1 MRFPIWRI
9 GVFIAAVVWPL
20 LWLYQAWAEVLGP
33 DPGKVLV
40 DRLGLGALV
49 LLLVTLS
56 VTPLQKLTG
65 WAGWVA
71 VRRQL
76 GLWCFAYVVLHLSSY
91 TAFILGF
98 DWSQLGVELRKRPY
112 ISIGTLGFLCLLA
125 MAVTSNRY
133 SQRRLG
139 SRWKKLH
146 RLAYVVLG
154 LGLLHM
160 LWIVRAD
167 LKEWAVYASIGILLL
182 VLRIPPV
189 TRRIPRLMAKKPSSA
204 RKAKLSVDGKS

>member
-1 MRFPIWRI
+1 MRFPFWRL
-9 GVFIAAVVWPL
+9 GVFIAAAVWPV
-20 LWLYQAWAEVLGP
+20 LWLYQAWADVLGP

-40 DRLGLGALV
+40 DRLGLGTLI
-49 LLLVTLS
+49 LLLVTLAM
-56 VTPLQKLTG
+56 TPLQKLSG
-65 WAGWVA
+65 WAGWIA

-76 GLWCFAYVVLHLSSY
+76 GLWCFAYVVLHLCGY
-91 TAFILGF
+91 MAFILGF

-112 ISIGTLGFLCLLA
+112 IIVGALAFVCLLA
-125 MAVTSNRY
+125 LAVTSNRY

-139 SRWKKLH
+139 VRWKKLH

-167 LKEWAVYASIGILLL
+167 LEEWVIYASIGGLLL
-182 VLRIPPV
+182 VLRVPV
-189 TRRIPRLMAKKPSSA
+189 VSRRIPRLGAKKASSA
-204 RKAKLSVDGKS
+204 KKA

>member
-1 MRFPIWRI
+1 MRFAVWR
-9 GVFIAAVVWPL
+9 VFVFVAIAVWPL
-20 LWLYQAWAEVLGP
+20 LWLYQAWADVLGP

-40 DRLGLGALV
+40 DRLGLGTLV

-56 VTPLQKLTG
+56 MTPLQKLTG
-65 WAGWVA
+65 WAGWIA

-76 GLWCFAYVVLHLSSY
+76 GLWCFAYVVLHLSGY

-112 ISIGTLGFLCLLA
+112 IIVGTLGFLCLLA
-125 MAVTSNRY
+125 LAVTSNRY

-139 SRWKKLH
+139 ARWKKLH
-146 RLAYVVLG
+146 RLVYVILG

-167 LKEWAVYASIGILLL
+167 LKEWAVYASIGALLI

-189 TRRIPRLMAKKPSSA
+189 ARRIPRLTAKKTPSA
-204 RKAKLSVDGKS
+204 RKA

>member
-1 MRFPIWRI
+1 MRYPLWRI
-9 GVFIAAVVWPL
+9 GVFIVAAIWPL
-20 LWLYQAWAEVLGP
+20 LWLYQAWIFALGP

-40 DRLGLGALV
+40 DRLGLGTLI
-49 LLLVTLS
+49 LLLITLS
-56 VTPLQKLTG
+56 MTPLQRLTG
-65 WAGWVA
+65 WAGWIA

-76 GLWCFAYVVLHLSSY
+76 GLWCFAYVVMHLSAY
-91 TAFILGF
+91 LVFILGL

-112 ISIGTLGFLCLLA
+112 IIVGSLGFLGLLA
-125 MAVTSNRY
+125 LAITSNGY

-139 SRWKKLH
+139 RRWKKLH

-167 LKEWAVYASIGILLL
+167 LKEWAIYASIGALLL
-182 VLRIPPV
+182 VLRIPSV
-189 TRRIPRLMAKKPSSA
+189 TRRIPRLTAKKHLLQQK
-204 RKAKLSVDGKS
+204 RN

>member
-1 MRFPIWRI
+1 MRFPLWRI
-9 GVFIAAVVWPL
+9 GVFIAAAIWPM
-20 LWLYQAWAEVLGP
+20 LWLYQALEDLLGP

-40 DRLGLGALV
+40 DRLGLGTLV
-49 LLLVTLS
+49 LLLITLS
-56 VTPLQKLTG
+56 MTPMQKLTG
-65 WAGWVA
+65 WAGWIA

-76 GLWCFAYVVLHLSSY
+76 GLWCFAYVVLHLCSY
-91 TAFILGF
+91 MAFILGF
-98 DWSQLGVELRKRPY
+98 DWSQLTVELRKRPY
-112 ISIGTLGFLCLLA
+112 IIVGALGFLGLLA
-125 MAVTSNRY
+125 LAVTSNRY

-146 RLAYVVLG
+146 RLVYVILG

-167 LKEWAVYASIGILLL
+167 LEEWAIYAFIGVVLL

-189 TRRIPRLMAKKPSSA
+189 MRRIPRLLAKKQVLQEK
-204 RKAKLSVDGKS
+204 RN

>member
-1 MRFPIWRI
+1 MRHTFWRM
-9 GVFIAAVVWPL
+9 GVFVAAAIWPL
-20 LWLYQAWAEVLGP
+20 LWFYQAFSDLLGP

-56 VTPLQKLTG
+56 MTPAQKLTG
-65 WAGWVA
+65 WAGWIA

-76 GLWCFAYVVLHLSSY
+76 GLWCFAYVVVHLFSY
-91 TAFILGF
+91 MAFILGF
-98 DWSQLGVELRKRPY
+98 DWSQLGGELRKRPY
-112 ISIGTLGFLCLLA
+112 VIVGALAFLGLLA
-125 MAVTSNRY
+125 LAVTSNRY

-139 SRWKKLH
+139 VRWKKLH
-146 RLAYVVLG
+146 RLVYPILG

-167 LKEWAVYASIGILLL
+167 LKEWAVYAFIGASLL

-189 TRRIPRLMAKKPSSA
+189 TRRIPRLMGKK
-204 RKAKLSVDGKS
+204 RILQEK

>member
-1 MRFPIWRI
+1 MRYPFWRI
-9 GVFIAAVVWPL
+9 GVFLAAMIWPL
-20 LWLYQAWAEVLGP
+20 LWLYQAWGDALGP

-40 DRLGLGALV
+40 DRLGLGTLV

-56 VTPLQKLTG
+56 MTPLQKLTG
-65 WAGWVA
+65 WAGWIA

-76 GLWCFAYVVLHLSSY
+76 GLWCFAYVVLHLGAY

-112 ISIGTLGFLCLLA
+112 IIVGALGFLCLLVL
-125 MAVTSNRY
+125 AVTSNRY

-139 SRWKKLH
+139 ARWKKLH
-146 RLAYVVLG
+146 RLVYVILG

-167 LKEWAVYASIGILLL
+167 LKQWAVYASIGGLLL
-182 VLRIPPV
+182 VLRLPPLA
-189 TRRIPRLMAKKPSSA
+189 RRIPRLVNKKASSA
-204 RKAKLSVDGKS
+204 KRA

>member
-1 MRFPIWRI
+1 MRYPFWRM
-9 GVFIAAVVWPL
+9 GVFIAAVVCPL
-20 LWLYQAWAEVLGP
+20 LWLYQAWADVLGP

-40 DRLGLGALV
+40 DRLGLGTLV
-49 LLLVTLS
+49 LLLITLS
-56 VTPLQKLTG
+56 MTPLQKLTG
-65 WAGWVA
+65 WAGWIA

-76 GLWCFAYVVLHLSSY
+76 GLWCFAYVVLHLSGY

-112 ISIGTLGFLCLLA
+112 IIVGALGFLCLLA
-125 MAVTSNRY
+125 LALTSNRY

-139 SRWKKLH
+139 VRWKKLH
-146 RLAYVVLG
+146 RLAYGVLG

-167 LKEWAVYASIGILLL
+167 LKEWAVYASIGTLLL

-189 TRRIPRLMAKKPSSA
+189 ARRIPRLITRKTHSA
-204 RKAKLSVDGKS
+204 RKA

>member
-1 MRFPIWRI
+1 MRYPFWRI
-9 GVFIAAVVWPL
+9 GVFVAAAVWPL
-20 LWLYQAWAEVLGP
+20 LWLYQAWEDMLGP

-40 DRLGLGALV
+40 DRLGLGTLV
-49 LLLVTLS
+49 LLLITLS
-56 VTPLQKLTG
+56 MTPLQKLTG
-65 WAGWVA
+65 GAGWIA

-76 GLWCFAYVVLHLSSY
+76 GLWCFAYVVLHLSGY

-112 ISIGTLGFLCLLA
+112 IIVGALGFLCLLA
-125 MAVTSNRY
+125 LAVTSNRY

-139 SRWKKLH
+139 ARWKKLH
-146 RLAYVVLG
+146 RLVYVVLG

-167 LKEWAVYASIGILLL
+167 LKEWAIYASIGLLLL
-182 VLRIPPV
+182 VLRLPPV
-189 TRRIPRLMAKKPSSA
+189 ARRIPRLIAKKTPSA
-204 RKAKLSVDGKS
+204 RKA

>member
-1 MRFPIWRI
+1 MRFLFWRI
-9 GVFIAAVVWPL
+9 GVFIAAAVWPL
-20 LWLYQAWAEVLGP
+20 LWLYQAWEDVLGP

-49 LLLVTLS
+49 LLLITLS
-56 VTPLQKLTG
+56 MTPVQKLTG

-76 GLWCFAYVVLHLSSY
+76 GLWCFAYVVLHLSGY

-112 ISIGTLGFLCLLA
+112 IIVGTLGFLCLLA
-125 MAVTSNRY
+125 LAVTSNRY

-139 SRWKKLH
+139 ARWKKLH
-146 RLAYVVLG
+146 RLSYVVLG

-167 LKEWAVYASIGILLL
+167 LKEWAVYASISALLL
-182 VLRIPPV
+182 VLRLPPV
-189 TRRIPRLMAKKPSSA
+189 TRRIPRLIAKKTPSA
-204 RKAKLSVDGKS
+204 RKA